1 VQTESVA
8 KGSKVTSVYQPRQTE
23 FARRR
28 RLNRLV
34 RDLADD
40 LGFERV
46 TVAERAA
53 LFQLA
58 ALNLQVELIQQAIVR
73 GEDIENDV
81 LIRLSSEAR
90 RLLNALRRRQ
100 QQIAPRAPSL
110 REQLAREAALAV
122 EDEALA

>member
-1 VQTESVA
+1 MQVESTA
-8 KGSKVTSVYQPRQTE
+8 KGVKPTGEYKPRQTE

-40 LGFERV
+40 LGYERV
-46 TVAERAA
+46 TVAERAS
-53 LFQLA
+53 LFHLA
-58 ALNLQVELIQQAIVR
+58 ALNLQIELIQQAIVR
-73 GEDIENDV
+73 GDAIESDE

-100 QQIAPRAPSL
+100 QQIV
-110 REQLAREAALAV
+110 AREVPMRERIAEHAG
-122 EDEALA
+122 